1 MISPPINCAPAKI
14 FFCAGAFAVTV
25 AGLVLTGGCATES
38 SQALVPQK
46 VTAAATASTYSG
58 PKYAVVLGKF
68 ENRSSFGRGI
78 FSDGSDSLGNQGRG
92 IVETHLQQ
100 TGRFRL
106 LDRANM
112 EEIAREAKMLGQTQ
126 QLAGARLAIT
136 GEVAEFG
143 RKEVGD
149 QQLFGI
155 AGSGKTQVAY
165 AKVNLRV
172 VNVLTGDVLFAAQG
186 AGEFALSNREVL
198 GFGGTASYDA
208 TLTGKVLDLA
218 IRESVDRLVE
228 GLQNG
233 QWSVQ

>member
-1 MISPPINCAPAKI
+1 M
-14 FFCAGAFAVTV
+14 
-25 AGLVLTGGCATES
+25 
-38 SQALVPQK
+38 
-46 VTAAATASTYSG
+46 
-58 PKYAVVLGKF
+58 LGKF
-68 ENRSSFGRGI
+68 ENRSSFGRGV
-78 FSDGSDSLGNQGRG
+78 FSDGTDRLGGQGRG

-112 EEIAREAKMLGQTQ
+112 DELAREAKLLGQPQ

-143 RKEVGD
+143 RKDVGD

-155 AGSGKTQVAY
+155 MGSGKTQIAY
-165 AKVNLRV
+165 SKVNLRV
-172 VNVLTGDVLFAAQG
+172 VNVSTGDVLFASQG

-198 GFGGTASYDA
+198 GFGGTSGYDA

-218 IRESVDRLVE
+218 IREAVDRLVE
-228 GLQNG
+228 GLQSRR
-233 QWSVQ
+233 WSLD